1 MNGELLLL
9 AIMTG
14 IGLGAVYTLVALSYT
29 LVLSTSGV
37 FNFAQGALVMAGAI
51 GSFVLGVKLHAPP
64 PITLAILIPLGALA
78 GVVSERI
85 AVRPFLGRS
94 RSLTEEALVSTLG
107 LGLVMVAI
115 AAIFFGYDEH
125 YMPPYVSTTIVEL
138 GGFLPVRPIFLL
150 MLVSGGAIT
159 LLIDRVM
166 ARTQLGALLR
176 AVIIDPEGASL
187 LGIDVAWAIT
197 GSFAVAGALAV
208 IAGFLLAPITSAS
221 IFVGDRLALLG
232 FVAMALG
239 GFGSFRGAIAG
250 GLVVGLLTAVG
261 PVVVNPLLV
270 QPLLLVLLIAV
281 LVIRPGGFFGAAGQ
295 YGAGALRDV

>member
-1 MNGELLLL
+1 MNGSLLLL
-9 AIMTG
+9 AVMTG

-37 FNFAQGALVMAGAI
+37 FNFAQGALVMAGAV
-51 GSFVLGVKLHAPP
+51 GSFVLGVRYHVSPLVA
-64 PITLAILIPLGALA
+64 LAVLVPLGALA
-78 GVVSERI
+78 GVISERI
-85 AVRPFLGRS
+85 AVRPFIGRS

-107 LGLVMVAI
+107 LGLVLVAVAGI
-115 AAIFFGYDEH
+115 YFGFDEH
-125 YMPPYVSTTIVEL
+125 NMPAYVSTQITNVGPI
-138 GGFLPVRPIFLL
+138 PVRPIFLL
-150 MLVSGGAIT
+150 MLISGGSVT
-159 LLIDRVM
+159 LLIDQVM
-166 ARTQLGALLR
+166 ARTRLGALIR
-176 AVIIDPEGASL
+176 AVIIDPDGASL
-187 LGIDVAWAIT
+187 LGIDVASVIT
-197 GSFAVAGALAV
+197 VSFAVAGALAV
-208 IAGFLLAPITSAS
+208 TAGFLLVPITGAS

-261 PVVVNPLLV
+261 PVLVNPLLV

-295 YGAGALRDV
+295 YGTGALRDV

>member
-1 MNGELLLL
+1 VNGSLLVL

-37 FNFAQGALVMAGAI
+37 FNFAQGALVMAGAV
-51 GSFVLGVKLHAPP
+51 GSFVLGVRYGVPP
-64 PITLAILIPLGALA
+64 LVALVVLVPLGVVA
-78 GVVSERI
+78 GVISERI
-85 AVRPFLGRS
+85 AVRPFIGRS

-107 LGLVMVAI
+107 LGLALVALAGI
-115 AAIFFGYDEH
+115 YFGYDEH
-125 YMPPYVSTTIVEL
+125 YMPPYVSTGIVDI
-138 GGFLPVRPIFLL
+138 GPVPVRPIFLL
-150 MLVSGGAIT
+150 MLAGGGSVT
-159 LLIDRVM
+159 LLIDAVM

-187 LGIDVAWAIT
+187 LGIDVAWVIT
-197 GSFAVAGALAV
+197 CSFGAAGALAV

-250 GLVVGLLTAVG
+250 GIVVGVLSSVG

-270 QPLLLVLLIAV
+270 QPLLLVVLIAV

>member
-1 MNGELLLL
+1 MSGSLFLL
-9 AIMTG
+9 ALMTG

-37 FNFAQGALVMAGAI
+37 FNFAQGALVMGGAV
-51 GSFVLGVKLHAPP
+51 GSFVLSVRYGVPP
-64 PITLAILIPLGALA
+64 PIALVVLVPLGALA
-78 GVVSERI
+78 GVLSERI
-85 AVRPFLGRS
+85 AVRPFIGRS

-107 LGLVMVAI
+107 LGLALVAI
-115 AAIFFGYDEH
+115 AGIYFGYDEH
-125 YMPPYVSTTIVEL
+125 YMPPYISTEVVNV
-138 GGFLPVRPIFLL
+138 GPLPVRPIFVL
-150 MLVSGGAIT
+150 MFIGGGAVT
-159 LLIDRVM
+159 LLIDAVM
-166 ARTQLGALLR
+166 SRTQLGALLR
-176 AVIIDPEGASL
+176 AVIIDPDGASL
-187 LGIDVAWAIT
+187 LGIDVAWVIT
-197 GSFAVAGALAV
+197 CSFAVAGALAV

-261 PVVVNPLLV
+261 PVVVDPLLV
-270 QPLLLVLLIAV
+270 QPLLLVVLIVV

>member
-1 MNGELLLL
+1 VSGSLFLL
-9 AIMTG
+9 AVMTG

-37 FNFAQGALVMAGAI
+37 FNFAQGALVMGGAV
-51 GSFVLGVKLHAPP
+51 GSFVLSVRYGVPP
-64 PITLAILIPLGALA
+64 LIALVVLVPLGAVA
-78 GVVSERI
+78 GVLSERI
-85 AVRPFLGRS
+85 AVRPFIGRS

-107 LGLVMVAI
+107 LGLALVAI
-115 AAIFFGYDEH
+115 AGIYFGYDEH
-125 YMPPYVSTTIVEL
+125 YMPPYVSTEIVNV
-138 GGFLPVRPIFLL
+138 GPLPVRPIFVL
-150 MLVSGGAIT
+150 MFIGGGAVT
-159 LLIDRVM
+159 LLIDAVM
-166 ARTQLGALLR
+166 SRTQLGALLR
-176 AVIIDPEGASL
+176 AVIIDPDGASL
-187 LGIDVAWAIT
+187 LGIDVAWVIT
-197 GSFAVAGALAV
+197 CSFAVAGVLAV

-250 GLVVGLLTAVG
+250 GMVVGLLTAVG
-261 PVVVNPLLV
+261 PVVIDPLLV
-270 QPLLLVLLIAV
+270 QPLLLVVLIVV